1 MAIADAFRFG
11 GRNAWLLLGGFV
23 VATAVSAVLLTRT
36 AELRY
41 ERDVNRMVFND
52 NVGVLEEVRAKI
64 GTTTDSLKNLLASAP
79 VAPADKPYL
88 VVSIAERQLWL
99 KQGNKI
105 LFHAPVA
112 TGSGKEFVSGTN
124 RYRFQTP
131 RGRLVVQLKEVN
143 PAWVPPDWHY
153 QEQARKRGLGV
164 VKLARGESVP
174 TGDGGMIYASGSELV
189 KRTPGG
195 SVVSLGGGRED
206 REVVAGGNIII
217 PPFGTNAR
225 RYEGVLGTRRL
236 NLGDG
241 YGIHGTNKPETVG
254 QAVSHGCV
262 RMRNEDIER
271 LFEMVPV
278 GTPVYIY

>member
-1 MAIADAFRFG
+1 MAIVDAFRFG
-11 GRNAWLLLGGFV
+11 GRNAWLLLGGFA
-23 VATAVSAVLLTRT
+23 VATAVSAVLVTRT

-64 GTTTDSLKNLLASAP
+64 GATTDSLKNLLASAP
-79 VAPADKPYL
+79 VAAADKPYL
-88 VVSIAERQLWL
+88 VVSIAERKLWL
-99 KQGNKI
+99 KQGSRT
-105 LFHAPVA
+105 LFQAPVA

-131 RGRLVVQLKEVN
+131 RGRLVVQLKEVD

-174 TGDGGMIYASGSELV
+174 TGDGGMIYVAGSELV

-225 RYEGVLGTRRL
+225 RYDGVLGTRRL

>member
-1 MAIADAFRFG
+1 MAIVDAFRFG
-11 GRNAWLLLGGFV
+11 GRSAWLLLGGFA
-23 VATAVSAVLLTRT
+23 VATAVSAVLVTRT

-64 GTTTDSLKNLLASAP
+64 GATTDSMKNLLASAP
-79 VAPADKPYL
+79 VAAADKPYL
-88 VVSIAERQLWL
+88 VVSIAERKLWL
-99 KQGNKI
+99 KQGNKT
-105 LFHAPVA
+105 LFQAPVA

-131 RGRLVVQLKEVN
+131 RGRLVVQLKEVD

-164 VKLARGESVP
+164 VKLSRGESVP

>member
-1 MAIADAFRFG
+1 SAWMLIA
-11 GRNAWLLLGGFV
+11 GF
-23 VATAVSAVLLTRT
+23 AAAAALSAMLVTRT

-52 NVGVLEEVRAKI
+52 NLGVLEEVRAKL
-64 GTTTDSLKNLLASAP
+64 GTTTDSLKSVLASAP
-79 VAPADKPYL
+79 VAAADQPYI
-88 VVSIAERQLWL
+88 VVSIAERKIWF
-99 KQGNKI
+99 KRGNTV
-105 LFHAPVA
+105 LFQAPVA

-131 RGRLVVQLKEVN
+131 RGRLVVQQKEVN

-153 QEQARKRGLGV
+153 QEQAKKRGLGV
-164 VKLARGESVP
+164 VKLSRNESVP
-174 TGDGGMIYASGSELV
+174 TGDGGLIYASGSELV
-189 KRTPGG
+189 KRSANGT
-195 SVVSLGGGRED
+195 VVSLGGGKED

-236 NLGDG
+236 NMGDG

-278 GTPVYIY
+278 GTPVYLY

>member
-1 MAIADAFRFG
+1 MAIVDAFRFG
-11 GRNAWLLLGGFV
+11 GRNAWLLLGGFA
-23 VATAVSAVLLTRT
+23 VATAVSAVLVTRT

-64 GTTTDSLKNLLASAP
+64 GATTDSLKNLVASAP
-79 VAPADKPYL
+79 VAAADKPYL

-99 KQGNKI
+99 KQGSRT
-105 LFHAPVA
+105 LFQAPVA

-131 RGRLVVQLKEVN
+131 RGRLVVQLKEVD

-164 VKLARGESVP
+164 VKLSRGESVP

>member
-11 GRNAWLLLGGFV
+11 GRNAWLLLGAFA

-64 GTTTDSLKNLLASAP
+64 GATTDSLKNLLASAP
-79 VAPADKPYL
+79 VAAADKPYL
-88 VVSIAERQLWL
+88 VVSIAERKLWL
-99 KQGNKI
+99 KQGSRT
-105 LFHAPVA
+105 LFQAPVA

-131 RGRLVVQLKEVN
+131 RGRLVVQLKEVD
-143 PAWVPPDWHY
+143 PTWIPPDWHY
-153 QEQARKRGLGV
+153 LEQARKRGLGV

-174 TGDGGMIYASGSELV
+174 TGDGGMIYVAGSELV

-206 REVVAGGNIII
+206 REVVAGGNIVI

>member
-1 MAIADAFRFG
+1 MTIVDAFRFG
-11 GRNAWLLLGGFV
+11 GRSAWMLIGGF
-23 VATAVSAVLLTRT
+23 TAAAVVSALLVTRT

-52 NVGVLEEVRAKI
+52 NLGVLEEVRAKI
-64 GTTTDSLKNLLASAP
+64 GTTTDSLKNVLASAP
-79 VAPADKPYL
+79 VAAADEPYL
-88 VVSIAERQLWL
+88 VVSIAERKLWF
-99 KQGNKI
+99 KQGNKT
-105 LFHAPVA
+105 LFQAPVA

-131 RGRLVVQLKEVN
+131 RGRLVVRLKEVD
-143 PAWVPPDWHY
+143 PAWIPPDWHY

-164 VKLARGESVP
+164 VRLARGESVP
-174 TGDGGMIYASGSELV
+174 TGDGGMIYAAGSELV
-189 KRTPGG
+189 KRTASG

-271 LFEMVPV
+271 LFGMVPV

>member
-1 MAIADAFRFG
+1 MAIVDAFRFG
-11 GRNAWLLLGGFV
+11 GRNAWLLLGGFA
-23 VATAVSAVLLTRT
+23 VATAVSAVLVTRT

-64 GTTTDSLKNLLASAP
+64 GATTDSLKNLLASAP
-79 VAPADKPYL
+79 VAAANKPYL
-88 VVSIAERQLWL
+88 VVSIAERKLWL
-99 KQGNKI
+99 KQGSRT
-105 LFHAPVA
+105 LFQAPVA

-164 VKLARGESVP
+164 VKLSRGESVP

-195 SVVSLGGGRED
+195 SIVSLGGGRED

>member
-1 MAIADAFRFG
+1 MLIA
-11 GRNAWLLLGGFV
+11 GFV
-23 VATAVSAVLLTRT
+23 VAAAVSAMLVTRT

-52 NVGVLEEVRAKI
+52 NLGVLEEVRAKI
-64 GTTTDSLKNLLASAP
+64 GTTTDSLKSVLASAP
-79 VAPADKPYL
+79 VAAADQPYI
-88 VVSIAERQLWL
+88 VVSIAERKIWF
-99 KQGNKI
+99 KRGNTV
-105 LFHAPVA
+105 LFQAPVA

-131 RGRLVVQLKEVN
+131 RGRLVVQQKEVN

-153 QEQARKRGLGV
+153 QEQAKKRGLGV
-164 VKLARGESVP
+164 VKLSRNESVP
-174 TGDGGMIYASGSELV
+174 TGDGGLIYASGSELV
-189 KRTPGG
+189 KRSANGTI
-195 SVVSLGGGRED
+195 VSLGGGSED

-236 NLGDG
+236 TLGDG

-278 GTPVYIY
+278 GTPVYLY

>member
-1 MAIADAFRFG
+1 MSYADAFRFG
-11 GRNAWLLLGGFV
+11 GRSAWMLIAGFV
-23 VATAVSAVLLTRT
+23 AVAAVSAMLVTRT

-52 NVGVLEEVRAKI
+52 NLGVLEEVRAKL
-64 GTTTDSLKNLLASAP
+64 GTTTDSLKSVLASAP
-79 VAPADKPYL
+79 VAAADQPYI
-88 VVSIAERQLWL
+88 VVSIAERKIWF
-99 KQGNKI
+99 KRGNTV
-105 LFHAPVA
+105 LFQAPVA

-131 RGRLVVQLKEVN
+131 RGRLVVQQKQVN

-153 QEQARKRGLGV
+153 QEQAKKRGLGV
-164 VKLARGESVP
+164 VKLSRNESVP
-174 TGDGGMIYASGSELV
+174 TGDGGLIYASGSELV
-189 KRTPGG
+189 KRSANGTI
-195 SVVSLGGGRED
+195 VSLGGGSED

-236 NLGDG
+236 TLGDG

-278 GTPVYIY
+278 GTPVYLY

>member
-1 MAIADAFRFG
+1 MSYADAFRFG
-11 GRNAWLLLGGFV
+11 GRSAWMLIAGFV
-23 VATAVSAVLLTRT
+23 AVAAVSAMLVTRT

-52 NVGVLEEVRAKI
+52 NLGVLEEVRAKL
-64 GTTTDSLKNLLASAP
+64 GTTTDSLKSVLASAP
-79 VAPADKPYL
+79 VAAADQPYI
-88 VVSIAERQLWL
+88 VVSIAERKIWF
-99 KQGNKI
+99 KRGNTV
-105 LFHAPVA
+105 LFQAPVA

-131 RGRLVVQLKEVN
+131 RGRLVVQQKEVN
-143 PAWVPPDWHY
+143 PAWVPPDWHF
-153 QEQARKRGLGV
+153 QEQAKKRGLGV
-164 VKLARGESVP
+164 VKLSRNESVP
-174 TGDGGMIYASGSELV
+174 TGDGGLIYASGSELV
-189 KRTPGG
+189 KRSANGTI
-195 SVVSLGGGRED
+195 VSLGGGRED

-236 NLGDG
+236 NMGDG

-278 GTPVYIY
+278 GTPVYLY

>member
-1 MAIADAFRFG
+1 MTISDAFRFG
-11 GRNAWLLLGGFV
+11 GRSAWLLVGGFG
-23 VATAVSAVLLTRT
+23 ATAALSAALLTRT

-64 GTTTDSLKNLLASAP
+64 GTTTDSLKSVLASAP
-79 VAPADKPYL
+79 VAATNEPYL
-88 VVSIAERQLWL
+88 VVSIAERKLWL
-99 KQGNKI
+99 KQGSKT
-105 LFHAPVA
+105 LFQAPVA
-112 TGSGKEFVSGTN
+112 TGSGKEFVSGTS

-131 RGRLVVQLKEVN
+131 RGRLVVRLKEVD

-164 VKLARGESVP
+164 VKLSRNESVP
-174 TGDGGMIYASGSELV
+174 TGDGGSIFASGSELV
-189 KRTPGG
+189 KRMPDGT
-195 SVVSLGGGRED
+195 VVSLGGGRED

-278 GTPVYIY
+278 GTPVYLY

>member
-1 MAIADAFRFG
+1 MAIVDAIRFG
-11 GRNAWLLLGGFV
+11 GRSAWLLLAGFAG
-23 VATAVSAVLLTRT
+23 ATALSALLLTRT

-52 NVGVLEEVRAKI
+52 NLGVLEEVRAKI
-64 GTTTDSLKNLLASAP
+64 GTTTDSLKNVLAAAP
-79 VAPADKPYL
+79 VVAADQPFI
-88 VVSIAERQLWL
+88 VVSIAERKLWF
-99 KQGNKI
+99 KRGHEIVFQ
-105 LFHAPVA
+105 APVA
-112 TGSGKEFVSGTN
+112 TGSGKELVTGTN
-124 RYRFQTP
+124 RFRFQTP
-131 RGRLVVQLKEVN
+131 RGRLVVRLKEVN

-153 QEQARKRGLGV
+153 IEQARKRGLGV
-164 VKLARGESVP
+164 VKLARNESVP
-174 TGDGGMIYASGSELV
+174 TGDGGMIYVSGSELV
-189 KRTPGG
+189 RRSPGG
-195 SVVSLGGGRED
+195 SVTSLGGGRED

-278 GTPVYIY
+278 GTPVYLY

>member
-1 MAIADAFRFG
+1 MAIVDAFRFG
-11 GRNAWLLLGGFV
+11 GRNAWLLLGGFA
-23 VATAVSAVLLTRT
+23 VATAVSAVLVTRT

-64 GTTTDSLKNLLASAP
+64 GATTDSLKNLLASAP
-79 VAPADKPYL
+79 VAAADKPYL

-99 KQGNKI
+99 KQGSKT
-105 LFHAPVA
+105 LFQAPVA

-131 RGRLVVQLKEVN
+131 RGRLVVQLKEVD

-164 VKLARGESVP
+164 VKLSRGESVP

>member
-1 MAIADAFRFG
+1 MAFVDAIRFG
-11 GRNAWLLLGGFV
+11 GRTAWLLLAGF
-23 VATAVSAVLLTRT
+23 AGAAAFSAVLVTRT

-52 NVGVLEEVRAKI
+52 NLGVLEEVRAKI
-64 GTTTDSLKNLLASAP
+64 GTTTDSLKNVLAAAP
-79 VAPADKPYL
+79 VAAADQPYV
-88 VVSIAERQLWL
+88 VVSIAERKLWF
-99 KQGNKI
+99 KRGSET
-105 LFHAPVA
+105 LFQAPVA
-112 TGSGKEFVSGTN
+112 TGSGKEMVSGTS

-131 RGRLVVQLKEVN
+131 RGRLVVRLKEVN

-153 QEQARKRGLGV
+153 IEQARKRGLGV
-164 VKLARGESVP
+164 VKLARNESVP
-174 TGDGGMIYASGSELV
+174 TGDGGMIYTSGSELV
-189 KRTPGG
+189 KRTASG

>member
-11 GRNAWLLLGGFV
+11 GRNAWLLLGAFA

-64 GTTTDSLKNLLASAP
+64 GATTDSLKNLLASAP
-79 VAPADKPYL
+79 VAAADKPYL
-88 VVSIAERQLWL
+88 VVSIAERKLWL
-99 KQGNKI
+99 KQGSRT
-105 LFHAPVA
+105 LFQAPVA

-131 RGRLVVQLKEVN
+131 RGRLVVQLKEVD
-143 PAWVPPDWHY
+143 PAWIPPDWHY
-153 QEQARKRGLGV
+153 LEQARKRGLGV

-174 TGDGGMIYASGSELV
+174 TGDGGMIYVAGSELV

-206 REVVAGGNIII
+206 QEVVAGGNIVI

>member
-1 MAIADAFRFG
+1 MAIVDAFRFG
-11 GRNAWLLLGGFV
+11 GRNAWLLLGGFA
-23 VATAVSAVLLTRT
+23 VATAVSAVLVTRT

-64 GTTTDSLKNLLASAP
+64 GATTDSLKNLLASAP
-79 VAPADKPYL
+79 VAAVDKPYL
-88 VVSIAERQLWL
+88 VVSIAERKLWL
-99 KQGNKI
+99 KQGSKT
-105 LFHAPVA
+105 LFQAPVA

-131 RGRLVVQLKEVN
+131 RGRLVVQLKEVD

-164 VKLARGESVP
+164 VKLSRGESVP

>member
-1 MAIADAFRFG
+1 MVDAFRFG
-11 GRNAWLLLGGFV
+11 GRKAWLLVGGFT
-23 VATAVSAVLLTRT
+23 VAAAVSAILVTRT

-64 GTTTDSLKNLLASAP
+64 GATTDSLRNLLSSAP
-79 VAPADKPYL
+79 MAAADQPYV
-88 VVSIAERQLWL
+88 VVSIAERKLWL
-99 KQGNKI
+99 KEGNKT
-105 LFHAPVA
+105 LFQAPVA

-131 RGRLVVQLKEVN
+131 RGRLVVRLKEVN

-164 VKLARGESVP
+164 VRLSRGESVP
-174 TGDGGMIYASGSELV
+174 TGDGGMIYVSGSELV
-189 KRTPGG
+189 RRTPGG
-195 SVVSLGGGRED
+195 SLVSLGGGRED
-206 REVVAGGNIII
+206 REVIAGGNIII

>member
-1 MAIADAFRFG
+1 M
-11 GRNAWLLLGGFV
+11 LTGGFV
-23 VATAVSAVLLTRT
+23 AATVLSAVLLTRT

-52 NVGVLEEVRAKI
+52 NLGVLEEVRAKI
-64 GTTTDSLKNLLASAP
+64 GTTTDSLKSLLASAP
-79 VAPADKPYL
+79 AAGAGQPYI
-88 VVSIAERQLWL
+88 VISIAERKLWF
-99 KQGNKI
+99 KRGNEI
-105 LFHAPVA
+105 LFQAPVA
-112 TGSGKEFVSGTN
+112 TGSGKEMVSGTT
-124 RYRFQTP
+124 RYRFNTP
-131 RGRLVVQLKEVN
+131 RGRLVVRQKEVD

-153 QEQARKRGLGV
+153 IEQARKRGLGV
-164 VKLARGESVP
+164 VKLSRGQSVP
-174 TGDGGMIYASGSELV
+174 TGDGGTIYASGSELV
-189 KRTPGG
+189 KRTAGG
-195 SVVSLGGGRED
+195 SVESLGGGKED

-236 NLGDG
+236 NMGDG

-278 GTPVYIY
+278 GTPVFLY

>member
-1 MAIADAFRFG
+1 M
-11 GRNAWLLLGGFV
+11 LLGGFV
-23 VATAVSAVLLTRT
+23 VATAVSAMLLTRT

-64 GTTTDSLKNLLASAP
+64 GTTTDSLRNLLASAP
-79 VAPADKPYL
+79 VAAADQPYL
-88 VVSIAERQLWL
+88 VVSLAERKLWL
-99 KQGNKI
+99 KQGNKT
-105 LFHAPVA
+105 LFQAPVA

-124 RYRFQTP
+124 RYRFNTP
-131 RGRLVVQLKEVN
+131 RGRLVVRLKEVN

-164 VKLARGESVP
+164 VRLARGESVP
-174 TGDGGMIYASGSELV
+174 TGDGGLIYAAGSELV
-189 KRTPGG
+189 KRTASG

-278 GTPVYIY
+278 GTPVYLY